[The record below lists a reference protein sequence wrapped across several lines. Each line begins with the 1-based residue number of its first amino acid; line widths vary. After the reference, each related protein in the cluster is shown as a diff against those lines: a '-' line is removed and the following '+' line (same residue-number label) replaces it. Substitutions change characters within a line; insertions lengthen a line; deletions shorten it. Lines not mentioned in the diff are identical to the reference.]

1 MDDYCTVTF
10 TGDQGGTY
18 YVACN
23 LVEYIDDESMVNTG
37 SSTINLYS
45 SPQQSSNSAAI
56 SIPAFSYPRYYSGN
70 NYRYITNADNISFN
84 FRSSFHREFDMV
96 EIALLTLIS
105 SIHMIRLLI
114 HRGR

>member
-10 TGDQGGTY
+10 EGDQGGTY
-18 YVACN
+18 YVACS

-37 SSTINLYS
+37 NSTINLYS
-45 SPQQSSNSAAI
+45 SPQQGSNTNYI

-70 NYRYITNADNISFN
+70 SYHYITNADNISFN
-84 FRSSFHREFDMV
+84 FRSHFYRDFDMV

-105 SIHMIRLLI
+105 SIHMIRLMI
-114 HRGR
+114 RRGH

>member
-23 LVEYIDDESMVNTG
+23 LVEYIDDVSMVNTG

-45 SPQQSSNSAAI
+45 SPQQGTNTASI
-56 SIPAFSYPRYYSGN
+56 TIPAFSYPRYGSGT
-70 NYRYITNADNISFN
+70 NYRYITNARDISFN
-84 FRSSFHREFDMV
+84 NHAYFIREFDLV
-96 EIALLTLIS
+96 EIVLLSFMVTFHL
-105 SIHMIRLLI
+105 IRLLTG
-114 HRGR
+114 GRR